1 MKADF
6 TMCFIRRY
14 EVVANIPLVVYNTY
28 VFNKSVDRTIGSRTT
43 DYKRQRFWGGGETR
57 DWLTENSDLYD

>member
-1 MKADF
+1 
-6 TMCFIRRY
+6 MCFIRRY

-43 DYKRQRFWGGGETR
+43 DYKRQRF
-57 DWLTENSDLYD
+57 